1 MSYNRR
7 YYLHR
12 RIRKAG
18 LLLNTRTK
26 QISISPEQAKIAK
39 TKMYI
44 TELSEKHNYGVQFTN
59 PILDL

>member
-7 YYLHR
+7 YYLHK

-18 LLLNTRTK
+18 LTLNTREKLISAKAEQTEVA
-26 QISISPEQAKIAK
+26 QIRK
-39 TKMYI
+39 YI
-44 TELSEKHNYGVQFTN
+44 TELSDKYNYGIQFTN

>member
-12 RIRKAG
+12 RVRKAG
-18 LLLNTRTK
+18 MTLDTRAK
-26 QISISPEQAKIAK
+26 QISITTDQARSAK
-39 TKMYI
+39 NRMYI
-44 TELSEKHNYGVQFTN
+44 IELAEKYNYGVQFTN